1 MAWIV
6 KELQEGKAKN
16 ERKILDTNE
25 QISNLEKRL
34 EKQDSTNRS
43 TFEQINK
50 VKDELTQ
57 TTAHLTES

>member
-16 ERKILDTNE
+16 ERIILDTNE

-50 VKDELTQ
+50 VKDELTR